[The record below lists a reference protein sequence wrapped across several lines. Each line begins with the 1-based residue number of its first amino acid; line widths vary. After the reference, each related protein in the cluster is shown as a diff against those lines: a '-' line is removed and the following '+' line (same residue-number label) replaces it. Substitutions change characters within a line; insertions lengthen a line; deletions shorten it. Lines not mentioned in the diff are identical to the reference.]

1 MQIKFHSFVKTKTTI
16 PLNLSKRNLKVISK
30 YNWGKDYNILPYLK
44 WNWKYQMHGS
54 YKLLKLIHTNLV
66 GSMMLWSIKLHSAK
80 TLLFKRKKMCVV
92 LLKHQYLFLAAHDEE
107 LAS

>member
-1 MQIKFHSFVKTKTTI
+1 
-16 PLNLSKRNLKVISK
+16 
-30 YNWGKDYNILPYLK
+30 
-44 WNWKYQMHGS
+44 MHGS